1 MLRNGSDLVA
11 GLNEARKQLVKE
23 NLNFQNYCACLC
35 AGYRLHCGNDVLYSA
50 FASWCSRLYQS
61 WEFFDRTDDRERYGR
76 ELLVY
81 TNVFLSNLD
90 HAPNFSRIR
99 KTDMS
104 F

>member
-1 MLRNGSDLVA
+1 MIA
-11 GLNEARKQLVKE
+11 GVNEARKQLVKE
-23 NLNFQNYCACLC
+23 NLNFQNYVLVYAQDIDYTAAMMCYIQLSLLGVAACIKV
-35 AGYRLHCGNDVLYSA
+35 GNS
-50 FASWCSRLYQS
+50 
-61 WEFFDRTDDRERYGR
+61 FDRTDDRERYGR